1 MSKPSCLKDGKWHLL
16 LLNQCPPPIISI
28 FTAPVGSAIVKV
40 ILFCARF
47 LMLTSNFL
55 GELSIQVLN
64 SIKTCNS
71 CDWQAGFT
79 FAVMKSYW
87 LCMVG
92 GLFFLLVALEVR
104 LSHSFGHIGDLRLK
118 RIWHIFQVSSAKHL
132 QQRHEYWHFQTML
145 QHSHCQ
151 ILWLTC
157 V

>member
-92 GLFFLLVALEVR
+92 GLFFCWWLWKSAFRIVLATLVTFTSKE
-104 LSHSFGHIGDLRLK
+104 FGIFSRFHQQNICSNAMNIGTFR
-118 RIWHIFQVSSAKHL
+118 QCCS
-132 QQRHEYWHFQTML
+132 T
-145 QHSHCQ
+145 
-151 ILWLTC
+151 LT
-157 V
+157 VKFFD